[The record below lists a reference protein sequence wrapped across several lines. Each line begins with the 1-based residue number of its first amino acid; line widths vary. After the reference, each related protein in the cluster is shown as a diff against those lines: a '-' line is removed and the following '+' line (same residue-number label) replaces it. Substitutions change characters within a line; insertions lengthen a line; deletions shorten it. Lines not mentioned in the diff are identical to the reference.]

1 MHMSDALIIPAVAGT
16 MYACS
21 TVMTGVSIKKLDLKE
36 DGKKIAM
43 MGVLGAFVFAGQ
55 MINFTIPFTGSS
67 GHLCGGFLLA
77 SLLGPFGGFLSMV
90 AVLLIQA
97 LLFGDGGL
105 LALGCNVWNMAF
117 AGCFLATFL
126 VYKPILKKT
135 FTRRKLMIA
144 SIVGSVLSLQAGAFF
159 VTIQTT
165 LSGVSELPF
174 EGFLTVMQLIHLAI
188 GVVEGLITASVLG
201 FVYENNP
208 DLLWLYDKTQEVQ
221 VEEKQQKLS
230 KSILLVFSLLTLFF
244 GGLLSQFAS
253 ANPDGLEWSI
263 EKLAGGE
270 FIGVH
275 SFFHDF
281 ATSIQETV
289 AIFPDYGFQNS
300 ESLVGTSFSGILG
313 AIVVFV
319 LLSMVGITK
328 HYLRK
333 KKVYE

>member
-21 TVMTGVSIKKLDLKE
+21 TVVTGVSIKKLDLKE

-43 MGVLGAFVFAGQ
+43 MGVMGAFVFAGQ

-117 AGCFLATFL
+117 TGCFLATFFI
-126 VYKPILKKT
+126 YKPMLKKT
-135 FTRRKLMIA
+135 FTRKKLVIA
-144 SIVGSVLSLQAGAFF
+144 SVVGSVLSLQAGAFF

-165 LSGVSELPF
+165 LSGISELPF
-174 EGFLTVMQLIHLAI
+174 GGFLMVMQPIHLAI
-188 GVVEGLITASVLG
+188 GVVEGLITASVLS
-201 FVYENNP
+201 FVYENKP
-208 DLLWLYDKTQEVQ
+208 ELLWLYDKTQE
-221 VEEKQQKLS
+221 ELLETTQQKLP
-230 KSILLVFSLLTLFF
+230 KRMLLVFSILTLFL
-244 GGLLSQFAS
+244 GGLLSLFAS

-270 FIGVH
+270 LTGMH

-281 ATSIQETV
+281 AASIQETV

-300 ESLVGTSFSGILG
+300 ESLAGTSFSGILG

-319 LLSMVGITK
+319 LLSMVGVTK